1 MAFKSFLIKNGRLW
15 TGTEFRTGNILIKKD
30 TIVSLDAPDDTVAEY
45 VYDAEGRIVSTGLLD
60 IHTHLYNVSTD
71 WFGFPAELVC
81 APFGATAT
89 VDCGAEAAN
98 KAYLDTMMV
107 KTRVFAITDI
117 TENGMDFTRTKQM
130 LAAYG
135 DAAIGIK
142 MYYDAKGNKAV
153 TLSHLEEV
161 CAFARECGVKVMVHC
176 NHSPTSMLSIVNALS
191 AGDIL
196 THIYHG
202 DEHPI
207 TADAFAA
214 YKLAKEKG
222 VILDTGNAGRV
233 HTNFAVL
240 RQAFDG
246 GYLPD
251 TISSDLTCG
260 SAFNRGGR
268 YGLTLC
274 MSMARTVGMTEEQVL
289 RAVTYDAAKAVGM
302 EAECGTLAVGRKADV
317 AVLGYERDPYS
328 FTDTDGNTLA
338 DETGYVCYLTVSN
351 GQILYRR

>member
-1 MAFKSFLIKNGRLW
+1 MAFRSFLIKNGRLW
-15 TGTEFRTGNILIKKD
+15 TGTEFRTGNVLIQKD
-30 TIVSLDAPDDTVAEY
+30 TVVSLDAPDDTVAEY
-45 VYDAEGRIVSTGLLD
+45 VYDAAGRIVSTGLLD
-60 IHTHLYNVSTD
+60 IHTHLYNVSTPI
-71 WFGFPAELVC
+71 FGFPTELVC
-81 APFGATAT
+81 APFGVTAT
-89 VDCGAEAAN
+89 VDGGAELSD

-107 KTRVFAITDI
+107 KARVFAITDI
-117 TENGMDFTRTKQM
+117 KEEGMDFTRTEKM

-142 MYYDAKGNKAV
+142 MYYDARGNKFT
-153 TLSHLEEV
+153 TLKHLEEV
-161 CAFARECGVKVMVHC
+161 CAFARARGVKVMVHC
-176 NHSPTSMLSIVNALS
+176 NHSPTAMLDIIKTLS

-202 DEHPI
+202 DENPI
-207 TADAFAA
+207 TADEYAA

-233 HTNFAVL
+233 HTNFSVL
-240 RQAFDG
+240 RDAISK

-274 MSMARTVGMTEEQVL
+274 MSMHRTAGMTEEQIL
-289 RAVTYDAAKAVGM
+289 RAVTSDAAKAVGM
-302 EAECGTLAVGRKADV
+302 DAECGVLEVGRKADI
-317 AVLGYERDPYS
+317 AVLGYENDPYR
-328 FTDTDGNTLA
+328 FEDTDGNVLE
-338 DETGYVCYLTVSN
+338 DENGYVCHLTVSK